1 MTTTRTKELRLRI
14 KASEPDAQQMAVIG
28 AYTLREFKP
37 EELMVREYLLAH
49 SGIDRDNECFAP
61 ALLDAFAVTL
71 PGKGVFVIHPTS
83 WQGSPGPGEG
93 KVFSA
98 RTERVS
104 QSEARLQLREPDL
117 KFAPGATD
125 AVLLRVWAYYVRT
138 PENEGFLLKL
148 DAGIGTDVSVGFRA
162 TGPERLKDAE
172 GRELN
177 VWRWSAPGEAAE
189 MSHVWLGAQPGA
201 RATKSARTENDVD
214 LEEAKRRITSLEGE
228 RDTHKTAADTHKA
241 AADTNAKAATSLAA
255 LKTALGETHAAL
267 LDNPAELAARV
278 SDGASHRKSLID
290 GLIVSDRHAKLI
302 GDDDAAVKS
311 AQAEYDAMPTAALQR
326 LAKRY
331 EGSGSAAPQT
341 GAIKGSEAG
350 GGAPG
355 APSTG
360 NDTKDAGPFGALS

>member
-1 MTTTRTKELRLRI
+1 MRAKSFQLRV

-28 AYTLREFKP
+28 AHTLREFKP

-49 SGIDRDNECFAP
+49 NGIDRDNECFAP
-61 ALLDAFAVTL
+61 ALLDAFASTL

-104 QSEARLQLREPDL
+104 QAEARLQLRAPDL
-117 KFAPGATD
+117 KFPPGATD
-125 AVLLRVWAYYVRT
+125 AVLLRTWAYYVRT
-138 PENEGFLLKL
+138 PDNESFLLKL
-148 DAGIGTDVSVGFRA
+148 DAGIGTEVSIGFSAASR
-162 TGPERLKDAE
+162 ERLKDSE

-177 VWRWSAPGEAAE
+177 VWRWNAPGEAAE

-201 RATKSARTENDVD
+201 RATKSASTEIVVD
-214 LEEAKRRITSLEGE
+214 EDTKQKIKSLE
-228 RDTHKTAADTHKA
+228 DSVTAHKSAADTHKA
-241 AADTNAKAATSLAA
+241 AAEANAKAATSLAA
-255 LKTALGETHAAL
+255 LKTALGEAHAAL

-302 GDDDAAVKS
+302 GDDDAAVKA

-331 EGSGSAAPQT
+331 EGSGNAAPQT

-355 APSTG
+355 DPGAS
-360 NDTKDAGPFGALS
+360 NDTKAAGPFGALC